1 MAEADR
7 MLAMYLHLAR
17 ASHLRREPM
26 VRDKLL
32 VLAGVQAEQMGL
44 VPISAD
50 CRDKILAHNAR
61 HIVRRWPTMGDA
73 LGDEHFHT
81 YLKQLK
87 RRYSPEKIEHML
99 SSLGIE
105 MGREREAYFSDLEYA
120 TSLVEAVPTDFTAYA
135 APLRIAG
142 SAGRSKR
149 SDSGAQTAI
158 AATSARRRALV
169 VWGPFA
175 VGLLGLAAALV
186 ALVRGRGG

>member
-7 MLAMYLHLAR
+7 TLAMYLHLAR
-17 ASHLRREPM
+17 ASHARREPM

-32 VLAGVQAEQMGL
+32 VLAGVQAERMGL
-44 VPISAD
+44 EPISAD

-61 HIVRRWPTMGDA
+61 HIVRRWPTMADA
-73 LGDEHFHT
+73 LADEQFHA

-120 TSLVEAVPTDFTAYA
+120 TALVEAIPADFSTFARKSVRN
-135 APLRIAG
+135 PAG
-142 SAGRSKR
+142 KV
-149 SDSGAQTAI
+149 
-158 AATSARRRALV
+158 ARRGRPAAKGRQFSAMLLV
-169 VWGPFA
+169 VWGPFL
-175 VGLLGLAAALV
+175 VGLIGLLAALALL
-186 ALVRGRGG
+186 ARGADG